1 MLHPIAVFI
10 AVFYVFQV
18 EPYAATV
25 MIAAASLPVA
35 GNIFMVAQHYNIAPK
50 RASAAI
56 FLSTVLSILTVS
68 FTIAW
73 VNNLN

>member
-1 MLHPIAVFI
+1 
-10 AVFYVFQV
+10 
-18 EPYAATV
+18 

-35 GNIFMVAQHYNIAPK
+35 GNIFMVAHHYNVAPK

-56 FLSTVLSILTVS
+56 FLSTVLSVFTVS

-73 VNNLN
+73 VSNLN